1 MQSPLHGCKYSSSS
15 TKLHQFTEIKT
26 TSEELKFFRIPDFHT
41 YTILLEDQT
50 ECLSMSNLNKDEY
63 IEVHNM
69 NLDKLERVHR
79 KEFLRSY
86 PYELPCQSLFFALL
100 HYQRIMDH
108 SIKSV
113 YRSELSSM
121 SIKNIEFVHL
131 SNIKNNFDSGCP
143 DDDLIS
149 SFQRINS
156 LGSMQMSGF

>member
-1 MQSPLHGCKYSSSS
+1 MDVSIHHHQQNFISLLRLRPPQRNSSSS
-15 TKLHQFTEIKT
+15 GFLTSTPTPFSLKT
-26 TSEELKFFRIPDFHT
+26 R
-41 YTILLEDQT
+41 
-50 ECLSMSNLNKDEY
+50 LSMSNLNKDEY